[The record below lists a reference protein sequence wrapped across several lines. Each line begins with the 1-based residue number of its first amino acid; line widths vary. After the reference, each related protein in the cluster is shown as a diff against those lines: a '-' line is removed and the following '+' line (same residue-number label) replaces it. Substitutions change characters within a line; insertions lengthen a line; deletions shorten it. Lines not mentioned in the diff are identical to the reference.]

1 MTASQRTSSGLE
13 SKKTDTIVAI
23 ATAPG
28 RGGVGIVRVS
38 GSLVADIASA
48 LIGRA
53 PTPRHAHYATFRD
66 ANGDTIDDGIA
77 LFFPG
82 PRSFTGEDVLELQG
96 HGAPLLL
103 DRLQAG
109 CIELG
114 ARAARPGEFSERAFL
129 NGRMDLAQAEA
140 VADLIAAGSEAAVRA
155 ARRSLDGVFSAR
167 VNELVASLTR
177 LRVHVEAAID
187 FPEEEIDFLDDPQL
201 LERLDETESLLEKL
215 QHDAARG
222 VRLNRGLHAVILG
235 PPNAGKSSLLNALAG
250 SERAIVTEIAGTTR
264 DLLREVISLDG
275 IELTLV
281 DSAGLRESDDA
292 VEQEGVRRARAELDA
307 ADLVLAVIDDRQ
319 GDAAMIALVK
329 QLRADRSDLG
339 AEHGPKLLR
348 IHNQIDRS
356 DSVARV
362 ESGNADALGPQLWLS
377 AKTGDGIPALIDQLI
392 LAAGHD
398 AASTANTFSARQR
411 HLDAIER
418 ASQHLDAARQRLV
431 IDAAGEL
438 AAEEL
443 RLAQQS
449 LGEIT
454 GDVSSDDLLG
464 HIFTSFCIGK

>member
-1 MTASQRTSSGLE
+1 MTLSAAER
-13 SKKTDTIVAI
+13 DTIVAI

-38 GSLVADIASA
+38 GPLAAGIAA
-48 LIGRA
+48 TLIGRA
-53 PTPRHAHYATFRD
+53 PTARHAHYATFRD
-66 ANGDTIDDGIA
+66 ASDDSIDDGIA

-82 PRSFTGEDVLELQG
+82 PRSYTGEDVLELQG

-103 DRLQAG
+103 DRLLVR

-155 ARRSLDGVFSAR
+155 ARRSLDGVFSSR
-167 VNELVASLTR
+167 VHALVASLTR

-201 LERLDETESLLEKL
+201 LARLDETEILLDTL
-215 QHDAARG
+215 QRDAERG
-222 VRLNRGLHAVILG
+222 ARLNRGLHAVILG
-235 PPNAGKSSLLNALAG
+235 PSNAGKSSLLNALAG

-281 DSAGLRESDDA
+281 DSAGLRDSDDA

-307 ADLVLAVIDDRQ
+307 ADLVLAVIDERQ
-319 GDAAMIALVK
+319 GEAAMSALVH
-329 QLRADRSDLG
+329 QLKADRPDLG
-339 AEHGPKLLR
+339 EANGPKLLR

-356 DSVARV
+356 GSAACVKP
-362 ESGNADALGPQLWLS
+362 ADEDAVGAQLWLS
-377 AKTGDGIPALIDQLI
+377 AKTGDGMPALIDQLI

-398 AASTANTFSARQR
+398 AASNANTFSARQR
-411 HLDAIER
+411 HLDALDR
-418 ASQHLDAARQRLV
+418 SKHHLDTARQRLV

-443 RLAQQS
+443 RLAQQA

-454 GDVSSDDLLG
+454 GEVSSDDLLG
-464 HIFTSFCIGK
+464 HIFSSFCIGK